1 MNDSIISVI
10 ANSESAVKLAEAA
23 TAYIYAEIIFGVIG
37 LIVFCII
44 AAKIFNDR

>member
-10 ANSESAVKLAEAA
+10 ANSESAGKLADAA
-23 TAYIYAEIIFGVIG
+23 TAYIYAEIILAVVS

-44 AAKIFNDR
+44 VSKFFND